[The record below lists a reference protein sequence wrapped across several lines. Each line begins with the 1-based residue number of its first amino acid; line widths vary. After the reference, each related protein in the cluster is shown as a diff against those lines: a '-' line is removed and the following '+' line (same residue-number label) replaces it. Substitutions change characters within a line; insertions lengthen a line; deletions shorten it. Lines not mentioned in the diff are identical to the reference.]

1 MNTIDTTA
9 ETTRTVT
16 VDASAAITL
25 GTQAQVMLNGANG
38 IVIDSQ
44 ELYEIAGEDLRR
56 VKALQKQVE
65 EKRTAITGP
74 LNAATKA
81 VNDLFRSP
89 KEYLDQAEA
98 VLKRA
103 ITGWTVKQEQ
113 LAAEARAKAEAEA
126 RAERERL
133 AEEQRKQEA
142 AAAAAMQAAQE
153 AAAAGDAEAAA
164 RAQAEAQALEMQA
177 QASAATAAVVTIAPT
192 VAAPVAAA
200 GISKRVTY
208 SAEVTDLLALV
219 KAVAEGKAPIE
230 VVQADAKFLGAQ
242 ARAFKKQGELYPGVQ
257 SVATASVAARAA

>member
-1 MNTIDTTA
+1 MNTIETTA

-44 ELYEIAGEDLRR
+44 ELCEIAGEDLRR

-89 KEYLDQAEA
+89 KEYLEQAES

-133 AEEQRKQEA
+133 EALQRQQDEEA
-142 AAAAAMQAAQE
+142 ARKLADAQAAAQAGDDE
-153 AAAAGDAEAAA
+153 AAKRLKAEADAA
-164 RAQAEAQALEMQA
+164 AIQA
-177 QASAATAAVVTIAPT
+177 QATTAAAHVVTIAPT

-230 VVQADAKFLGAQ
+230 AVQADAKFLGAQ